1 MASNTEILKNLKD
14 LKYHSRALDL
24 KLEQSGLSP
33 TDGTAGVEKSALF
46 DSNVIDIATAIE
58 GLLRG
63 EASERHHLRIEKA
76 FPEAKKN
83 IQKILTTKPGK
94 INAADLQKLNQLIE
108 YFEQNYKHI

>member
-1 MASNTEILKNLKD
+1 MANNGEILKNLKD
-14 LKYHSRALDL
+14 LKYHSRALDQ

-46 DSNVIDIATAIE
+46 DSHVIDIATAVE

-63 EASERHHLRIEKA
+63 ESSEKHHLRISKSI
-76 FPEAKKN
+76 PEAKRD

-94 INAADLQKLNQLIE
+94 MNSADLQKLQQLIE
-108 YFEQNYKHI
+108 YFEANFRSI

>member
-1 MASNTEILKNLKD
+1 MASNNEILKNLKD
-14 LKYHSRALDL
+14 LKYHSRALDI

-46 DSNVIDIATAIE
+46 DSHVIDIATAVE

-76 FPEAKKN
+76 IPEAKRN

-94 INAADLQKLNQLIE
+94 INAADLEKLKQLIE
-108 YFEQNYKHI
+108 YFEKTYKTI